1 MATLPEGVGE
11 TLLLGL
17 AHQKVWARQKEEVY
31 GGNET
36 RAQRYR
42 RRTESD
48 LWAETLEAI
57 GPVPEHTTWVSVGD
71 RGSDVFSYLRRARA
85 LGWECL
91 LRVGQEDRRIET
103 APTGEIGHLFEL
115 LGSLAGRTETEVE
128 VRGGA
133 GKPKRTASLKVDW
146 RRVKIMPPRNRP
158 EQRDAE
164 PIEGWCVRAW
174 EEEEREDALEWILF
188 CTLPVAE
195 ADSALEKVGW

>member
-1 MATLPEGVGE
+1 MP
-11 TLLLGL
+11 
-17 AHQKVWARQKEEVY
+17 
-31 GGNET
+31 
-36 RAQRYR
+36 
-42 RRTESD
+42 
-48 LWAETLEAI
+48 
-57 GPVPEHTTWVSVGD
+57 
-71 RGSDVFSYLRRARA
+71 
-85 LGWECL
+85 L
-91 LRVGQEDRRIET
+91 LRVGQDRRIQT

-128 VRGGA
+128 VRGRA

-146 RRVKIMPPRNRP
+146 TRVKIMPPRNRP

>member
-1 MATLPEGVGE
+1 MP
-11 TLLLGL
+11 
-17 AHQKVWARQKEEVY
+17 
-31 GGNET
+31 
-36 RAQRYR
+36 
-42 RRTESD
+42 
-48 LWAETLEAI
+48 
-57 GPVPEHTTWVSVGD
+57 
-71 RGSDVFSYLRRARA
+71 
-85 LGWECL
+85 L
-91 LRVGQEDRRIET
+91 LRVGQDRRIQT

-188 CTLPVAE
+188 CTLPVAD
-195 ADSALEKVGW
+195 ADSALEKVGWYARRWLVEEYHKSLKTGCRMERRQLRSAAGIKRVLGFLGIIALRILQLREVSRSAPELPAIEAVFPS